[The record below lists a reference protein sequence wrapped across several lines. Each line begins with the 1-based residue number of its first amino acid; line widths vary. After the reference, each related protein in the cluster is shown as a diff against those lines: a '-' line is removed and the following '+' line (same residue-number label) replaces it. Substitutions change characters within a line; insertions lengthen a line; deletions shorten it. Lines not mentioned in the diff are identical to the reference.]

1 MAAQAVA
8 GDQKKAAACR
18 GVVLFEDEASFW
30 LDGTLHRTWAPVG
43 KQPRVDTY
51 GLRKT
56 AHLYGAVGLTDADF
70 TYCFS
75 PVFNGNSFWAFL
87 KRLVTKYAPRK
98 VLLIIDNAPWHN
110 LPPDGKEWLASNNK
124 EMELFRLPG
133 YSPEF
138 NPMEPVWKTTRKMTT
153 HNRFYET
160 TQQRDRALRATF
172 SKFQRRP
179 SLIAAHVAR
188 YQ

>member
-1 MAAQAVA
+1 MAAGTATS
-8 GDQKKAAACR
+8 DQKKAAACH

-51 GLRKT
+51 GQRKT
-56 AHLYGAVGLTDADF
+56 AHLYGAIRLADADF
-70 TYCFS
+70 TYWFS
-75 PVFNGNSFWAFL
+75 PVFNGYSFWKFL
-87 KRLVTKYAPRK
+87 MRLVAKYAPRK
-98 VLLIIDNAPWHN
+98 VFLIIDNAPWHN
-110 LPPDGKEWLASNNK
+110 LPPNGKGWLISNK
-124 EMELFRLPG
+124 KRIELFRLQG

-160 TQQRDRALRATF
+160 TRQRDSALRATF
-172 SKFQRRP
+172 TKFQRRP

-188 YQ
+188 YR